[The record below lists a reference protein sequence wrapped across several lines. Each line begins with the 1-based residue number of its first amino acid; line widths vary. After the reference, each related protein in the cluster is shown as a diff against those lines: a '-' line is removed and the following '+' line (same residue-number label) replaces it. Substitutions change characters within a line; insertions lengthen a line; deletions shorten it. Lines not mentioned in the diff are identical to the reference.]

1 MQGIDREQGAALEA
15 DLERLLRCAATRR
28 TSLRWLLASAAA
40 LPAHGGA
47 AAGGAGGS
55 PDCALIPSETT
66 GPFPADGANGS
77 AGRIANALALSGI
90 VRSDIRASIA
100 GATGVASGIPL
111 TIRLKLMN
119 VDGGCTPLA
128 GGAVYLWHCDRAGN
142 YSMYSRGVT
151 AENYLRGV
159 QQADNNGV
167 VRFITI
173 VPGCYAGR
181 MPHMHFEVYPSLASA
196 TGAANRIRTSQLTFP
211 MATLHEVYGVAG
223 YEASARNLA
232 GISYATDN
240 VFSDGTSLQM
250 ASVSGS
256 PASGYVATLSVGV
269 HL

>member
-40 LPAHGGA
+40 FPAHGGA
-47 AAGGAGGS
+47 AAGGTGGS
-55 PDCALIPSETT
+55 PDCALIPSETA

-181 MPHMHFEVYPSLASA
+181 MPHMHFEVYRNLATA
-196 TGAANRIRTSQLTFP
+196 TGSTNVIKTSQLAFP
-211 MATLHEVYGVAG
+211 VTTCQEVYATSVYSASVA
-223 YEASARNLA
+223 NLA
-232 GISYATDN
+232 QISFATDN

-250 ASVSGS
+250 ASVTGS
-256 PASGYVATLSVGV
+256 TSAGYAAALTIGIAA
-269 HL
+269 